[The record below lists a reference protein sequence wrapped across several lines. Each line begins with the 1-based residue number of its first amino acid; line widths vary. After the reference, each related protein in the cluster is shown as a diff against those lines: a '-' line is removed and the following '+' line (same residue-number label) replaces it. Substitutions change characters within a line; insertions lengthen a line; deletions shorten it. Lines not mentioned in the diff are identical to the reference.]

1 MKKYL
6 FFCLV
11 FAATIAAFTSCSK
24 SSDVYDPGRPEQDAQ
39 DLYKK
44 NFLAYVEGPINGAV
58 DWGFGSATV
67 KSGTRAD
74 GPDTTKVVLDSEGYS
89 SMFYNDFFATVESTF
104 PQNAVCTDK
113 TWYNYE
119 FHERGKF
126 CNIRL
131 IYTNTSL
138 KDEIGLYYYDPTKE
152 TYENAKEIK
161 LIEDLQ
167 KADLGYYF
175 Q

>member
-6 FFCLV
+6 FFSLV

-67 KSGTRAD
+67 KSGTRAAEAPKVQLGTDQGD
-74 GPDTTKVVLDSEGYS
+74 GLEGYS
-89 SMFYNDFFATVESTF
+89 S
-104 PQNAVCTDK
+104 
-113 TWYNYE
+113 
-119 FHERGKF
+119 
-126 CNIRL
+126 
-131 IYTNTSL
+131 
-138 KDEIGLYYYDPTKE
+138 
-152 TYENAKEIK
+152 
-161 LIEDLQ
+161 
-167 KADLGYYF
+167 
-175 Q
+175 